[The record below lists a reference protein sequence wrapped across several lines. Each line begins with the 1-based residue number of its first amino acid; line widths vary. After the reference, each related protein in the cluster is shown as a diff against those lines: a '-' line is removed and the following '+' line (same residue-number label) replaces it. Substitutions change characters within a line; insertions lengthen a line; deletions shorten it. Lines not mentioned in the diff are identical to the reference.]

1 MIYIHAENLGLKTD
15 FADTVDINLATA
27 EHFSWRFSLST
38 RDKTDDVSK
47 VVVPMPE
54 EMNTKLMENYFAS
67 EFYSNMG
74 YPLRGL
80 VKQDDSFVAW
90 LQWEFYLAVEHITHH
105 RKEHL
110 VTLTYYAEFAEQVEA
125 EYLDNIEKDILVLI
139 DNQGFPKVDA

>member
-27 EHFSWRFSLST
+27 EHFSWKFSLST

-47 VVVPMPE
+47 VVVSMPD

-80 VKQDDSFVAW
+80 VKQDDSFVSW
-90 LQWEFYLAVEHITHH
+90 LQEEFHLAVEHITHH

-125 EYLDNIEKDILVLI
+125 EYLDDIEKDILVLI
-139 DNQGFPKVDA
+139 NNQGFPKVDA

>member
-47 VVVPMPE
+47 VVVPMPD

-90 LQWEFYLAVEHITHH
+90 LQEEFHLAVEHITHH

-110 VTLTYYAEFAEQVEA
+110 VTLTYYAEFAEQVET

-139 DNQGFPKVDA
+139 DKQGFPKVEA

>member
-139 DNQGFPKVDA
+139 DNQGFPKVEA

>member
-27 EHFSWRFSLST
+27 EHFSWSFSLST

-47 VVVPMPE
+47 VVVSMPD

-80 VKQDDSFVAW
+80 VKQDDSFVSW
-90 LQWEFYLAVEHITHH
+90 LQEEFHLAVVHITYH

-125 EYLDNIEKDILVLI
+125 EYLDDIEKDILVLI
-139 DNQGFPKVDA
+139 DNQGFPKVEA

>member
-15 FADTVDINLATA
+15 FADTVDIDLATA
-27 EHFSWRFSLST
+27 ERFSWRFSLST

-47 VVVPMPE
+47 VVVPMPD

-67 EFYSNMG
+67 EFYSNMD

-90 LQWEFYLAVEHITHH
+90 LQEEFHLAVVHITHH

-110 VTLTYYAEFAEQVEA
+110 VTLTYYAEFAEQVET
-125 EYLDNIEKDILVLI
+125 EYLDDIEKDILVLI
-139 DNQGFPKVDA
+139 DNQGFPKVKA